1 MPGVT
6 NITGKL
12 KGITLTKV
20 LDESMQ
26 VLLIKDKL
34 LINYL
39 SFFAFAKLIVF
50 LRSEIGLDYFFRY
63 FIDCLKLIVLSI
75 ATGV

>member
-1 MPGVT
+1 MVC
-6 NITGKL
+6 IEL
-12 KGITLTKV
+12 KYYNKHTVFI
-20 LDESMQ
+20 SMQ

-50 LRSEIGLDYFFRY
+50 LRSDIGLDYFFRY

>member
-1 MPGVT
+1 MVC
-6 NITGKL
+6 IEL
-12 KGITLTKV
+12 KYYNKHTVFI
-20 LDESMQ
+20 SMQ

-39 SFFAFAKLIVF
+39 SFFALAKLIVF

>member
-1 MPGVT
+1 MVC
-6 NITGKL
+6 IEL
-12 KGITLTKV
+12 KYYNKHTVFI
-20 LDESMQ
+20 SMQ

>member
-1 MPGVT
+1 MVC
-6 NITGKL
+6 IEL
-12 KGITLTKV
+12 KYYNKHTVFI
-20 LDESMQ
+20 SMQ

-39 SFFAFAKLIVF
+39 YFFAFAKLIVF

>member
-1 MPGVT
+1 MVC
-6 NITGKL
+6 IEL
-12 KGITLTKV
+12 KYYNKHTVFI
-20 LDESMQ
+20 SMQ

-50 LRSEIGLDYFFRY
+50 IRSEIGLDYFFRY

>member
-1 MPGVT
+1 MVC
-6 NITGKL
+6 IEL
-12 KGITLTKV
+12 KYYNKHTVFI
-20 LDESMQ
+20 SMQ

-34 LINYL
+34 LINHL
-39 SFFAFAKLIVF
+39 SFFAFVKLIVF
-50 LRSEIGLDYFFRY
+50 IRSEIGLDYFFRY

>member
-1 MPGVT
+1 MVC
-6 NITGKL
+6 IEL
-12 KGITLTKV
+12 KYYNKHTVFI
-20 LDESMQ
+20 SMQ

-50 LRSEIGLDYFFRY
+50 LPSDIGLDYFFRY

>member
-1 MPGVT
+1 MVC
-6 NITGKL
+6 IEL
-12 KGITLTKV
+12 KYYNKHTVFI
-20 LDESMQ
+20 SMQ

-34 LINYL
+34 FINYL

>member
-1 MPGVT
+1 MVC
-6 NITGKL
+6 IEL
-12 KGITLTKV
+12 KYYNKHTVFI
-20 LDESMQ
+20 SMQ

-50 LRSEIGLDYFFRY
+50 LRSEIGLDYLFKY

>member
-1 MPGVT
+1 MVC
-6 NITGKL
+6 IEL
-12 KGITLTKV
+12 KYYNKHTVFI
-20 LDESMQ
+20 SMQ

-50 LRSEIGLDYFFRY
+50 LRSDIGLDYFSRY
-63 FIDCLKLIVLSI
+63 FIECLKLIVLSI